1 MVFRRYQPSDG
12 SPASTIH
19 RSFED
24 GIRHQR
30 GRWFG
35 VTTLA
40 ASCVWVAYVLGSMM
54 RATWLNG
61 AAIRLRTGK
70 SVVRQVCEQWRVALA
85 HAIAPRWYY
94 GFELFDDDHRRRS
107 AEYLQRGET
116 KRGAY
121 RQLKR
126 AFGGAPSPLTD
137 KVAFAARCRAN
148 NLRAIPV
155 LLAIRTDASA
165 ASRRDRI
172 RLPAEDLFVKP
183 NHGKGGRGA
192 ERWLYR
198 DRDCYEGAEGT
209 VLSESQLVHRLR
221 GLPFEEGLI
230 VQPRRVN
237 HPALADLCN
246 GALATIRIVTCRNEH
261 GRFEITNA
269 VLRMAQGDNHVVD
282 NFHAGGLAA
291 KVDLASGTVGRATD
305 LGLRPDVGW
314 RDTHPDSGAP
324 ITGRV
329 VPCWSET
336 LTLVVRAH
344 AAFAD
349 RILIGWDV
357 GVMADGPELVE
368 GNGGPDLDIIQRTHR
383 EPLGNGRVGQLL
395 AFHLQ
400 RLAAGEGLSVV
411 PALSQAS

>member
-1 MVFRRYQPSDG
+1 M
-12 SPASTIH
+12 IH
-19 RSFED
+19 RSFE
-24 GIRHQR
+24 GEIRRQR

-35 VTTLA
+35 VATLA
-40 ASCVWVAYVLGSMM
+40 ASGVWVAYVLASMI

-61 AAIRLRTGK
+61 AAIRSRTGK
-70 SVVRQVCEQWRVALA
+70 SVVRQVCEQWRVALV

-94 GFELFDDDHRRRS
+94 GFELFDESHRRRS

-126 AFGGAPSPLTD
+126 AFDGPPSPLTD
-137 KVAFAARCRAN
+137 KIAFAARCHAN

-155 LLAIRTDASA
+155 LLAIRKDTA
-165 ASRRDRI
+165 ATNRRERM

-192 ERWLYR
+192 ERWRYR
-198 DRDCYEGAEGT
+198 DRGRYEGASGT
-209 VLSESQLVHRLR
+209 VFSESQLVHHLR
-221 GLPFEEGLI
+221 GLPFDESLI

-291 KVDLASGTVGRATD
+291 KVDLASGTIGRATD
-305 LGLRPDVGW
+305 LGLRPDAGW
-314 RDTHPDSGAP
+314 RDTHPNSGAP

-329 VPCWSET
+329 VPCWSEA

-357 GVMADGPELVE
+357 GIMADGPELVE

-383 EPLGNGRVGQLL
+383 EPLGNGRMGQLL
-395 AFHLQ
+395 AFHLR
-400 RLAAGEGLSVV
+400 RLAEGERPSVL